1 MSEWLVLA
9 VAMALVCAVVLI
21 FTNLRHRRAAEDED
35 TNETPDVIEYMTMM
49 VGVVYAIVL
58 GLAIAGVW
66 EARGAAED
74 DVRREAQALYE
85 VTQRVDVYPA
95 AVRDRIRGEVD
106 DYVTHTV
113 AVDWPRMTQEEPAS
127 AKGAELLGRLRADVT
142 HQSPA
147 NELQAQAYQPLLDH
161 IATADDA
168 RHARTQNGGSTLPDV
183 IWVGLIVGGV
193 VTIGLIFTLQIRR
206 SGRELLL
213 AGLFSALIVFL
224 LFMVWSFDAPF
235 GREGFDSA
243 APFQDLFPTVA
254 QAAGLQP

>member
-9 VAMALVCAVVLI
+9 VAMALVCALVLAC
-21 FTNLRHRRAAEDED
+21 TALRHRRVAEDED
-35 TNETPDVIEYMTMM
+35 TSETPDVIEYMTMM

-74 DVRREAQALYE
+74 SVRREAQSLYE
-85 VTQRVDVYPA
+85 VTQRADVYPTPI
-95 AVRDRIRGEVD
+95 RDRIRGEVD
-106 DYVTHTV
+106 AYVSHTV
-113 AVDWPRMTQEEPAS
+113 AVDWPLLTSGQGAS
-127 AKGAELLGRLRADVT
+127 SQGADLLGKLRTDLT

-161 IATADDA
+161 IAAADDA
-168 RHARTQNGGSTLPDV
+168 RHSRMQADESTLPSV
-183 IWVGLIVGGV
+183 VWFGLLVGGL
-193 VTIGLIFTLQIRR
+193 VTVGLIFTLQIRR

-224 LFMVWSFDAPF
+224 LFMVWSFDAPY
-235 GREGFDSA
+235 GRDGIDSA
-243 APFQDLFPTVA
+243 GPFQDLFPKVA
-254 QAAGLQP
+254 LAAAER

>member
-1 MSEWLVLA
+1 MYEWLILA
-9 VAMALVCAVVLI
+9 VSMVLVCAAVLA
-21 FTNLRHRRAAEDED
+21 FTNLRHRRVAEDED

-74 DVRREAQALYE
+74 NVRREAQALYE
-85 VTQRVDVYPA
+85 VSQRVDVYPGP
-95 AVRDRIRGEVD
+95 VRDRIRDEVS
-106 DYVTHTV
+106 DYVSHTV
-113 AVDWPRMTQEEPAS
+113 AVDWPLLTDDKAPS
-127 AKGAELLGRLRADVT
+127 AQGTALLGKLRTDIT

-147 NELQAQAYQPLLDH
+147 TELQAQAYQPLLDH

-168 RHARTQNGGSTLPDV
+168 RHARNQGAGSTLPGIV
-183 IWVGLIVGGV
+183 WFGLLTGAV

-224 LFMVWSFDAPF
+224 LFLVWSLDAPF
-235 GREGFDSA
+235 GREGTDAA
-243 APFQDLFPTVA
+243 APFLDLFPAAVA
-254 QAAGLQP
+254 QAAAG

>member
-9 VAMALVCAVVLI
+9 TAMVLVCALVFA
-21 FTNLRHRRAAEDED
+21 FTALRHRRVSPDED
-35 TNETPDVIEYMTMM
+35 TSETPNVIEYMTMM

-74 DVRREAQALYE
+74 SVRREAQALYE
-85 VTQRVDVYPA
+85 VSQRADVYPA

-106 DYVTHTV
+106 AYVAHTV
-113 AVDWPRMTQEEPAS
+113 AVDWPKLTGGETAS
-127 AKGAELLGRLRADVT
+127 AEGGELLAKLRSDVT

-147 NELQAQAYQPLLDH
+147 TELQAQAYQPLLDH

-168 RHARTQNGGSTLPDV
+168 RHSRVQSDESTLPDV
-183 IWVGLIVGGV
+183 VWFGLLTGGI

-206 SGRELLL
+206 SSRELLL
-213 AGLFSALIVFL
+213 AGMFTALIVFL
-224 LFMVWSFDAPF
+224 LFLVWSFDAPY
-235 GREGFDSA
+235 GRGGIDSA
-243 APFQDLFPTVA
+243 SPFQELFPR
-254 QAAGLQP
+254 AAAMAAKA